1 MSVGGCS
8 KRRTCESKGLAI
20 AGLLLGIGLLLI
32 GIAVSLLI
40 GSVNIKNLI
49 VAVISLTS
57 TSLKGNRKAT
67 TAS

>member
-8 KRRTCESKGLAI
+8 KRRTCESKELAI

-57 TSLKGNRKAT
+57 TSLKGNRKAA